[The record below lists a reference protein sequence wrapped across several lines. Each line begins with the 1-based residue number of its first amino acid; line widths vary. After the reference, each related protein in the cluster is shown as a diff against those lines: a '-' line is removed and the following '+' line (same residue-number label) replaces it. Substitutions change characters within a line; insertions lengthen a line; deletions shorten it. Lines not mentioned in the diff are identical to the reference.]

1 MALSFSVFLV
11 LYNLS
16 IVLAVGAG
24 TAIFVNIKER
34 KLAKVLASAR
44 RNLPIIIILAVIPVF
59 VLTEK
64 WFAPAY
70 ANLDYTPLIYSFF
83 GEFPADVQRSL
94 LNPMMTAFMDFVYV
108 YGFTFIIYF
117 TPYILIVNSGDR
129 ILRKYAAVIVI
140 NYIVLIPFYIFFP
153 VHTPAYSEAL
163 TTVSPILYNNQ
174 YLGRMVTG
182 IDPLDNCFPSGHI
195 SLMLSTLFVMW
206 KAKGEDGETYGR
218 YAYFV
223 LLSFILISISILYL
237 GIHWPADIA
246 GGIILAY
253 AAYYVVE
260 KGHVFRLIDAFMRF
274 FKNGRKSED

>member
-24 TAIFVNIKER
+24 TIIFVRFREKT
-34 KLAKVLASAR
+34 LAGVLASAR
-44 RNLPIIIILAVIPVF
+44 KNLSTIAILVVIPVF

-83 GEFPADVQRSL
+83 GEIPAEVQGAL
-94 LNPMMTAFMDFVYV
+94 LNPILTAFMEFVYV

-117 TPYILIVNSGDR
+117 TPYLLLVNADDVR
-129 ILRKYAAVIVI
+129 LKKYAAI
-140 NYIVLIPFYIFFP
+140 IVLNYMVLVPFYILFP
-153 VHTPAYSEAL
+153 VYTPAYSNTL
-163 TTVSPILYNNQ
+163 TSVSPLLYDNQ
-174 YLGRMVTG
+174 YFGRMVTG

-195 SLMLSTLFVMW
+195 SLILSTLLVIW
-206 KAKGEDGETYGR
+206 RAKKEDTETYGR

-223 LLSFILISISILYL
+223 LASFLLIALSVLYL
-237 GIHWPADIA
+237 GIHWPADIV
-246 GGIILAY
+246 GGTALAY
-253 AAYYVVE
+253 GAYYIVE
-260 KGHVFRLIDAFMRF
+260 GGYVFRITDALASPF
-274 FKNGRKSED
+274 RKRRN